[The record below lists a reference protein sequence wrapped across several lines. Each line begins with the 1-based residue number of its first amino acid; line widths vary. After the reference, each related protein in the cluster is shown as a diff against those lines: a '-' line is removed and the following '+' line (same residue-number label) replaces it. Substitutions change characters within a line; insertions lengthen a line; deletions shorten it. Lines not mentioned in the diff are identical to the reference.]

1 MPNWCSNYLVVTG
14 SADAIRQI
22 NEGFQKENAFEN
34 LIGKDPS
41 FAKDNWYDHNCS
53 RYGTK
58 WDIGPIDTFYEDGY
72 TELALSFD
80 TAWSPCVPFVK
91 TLCEKYKVNAVLEYA
106 ESGCDFAGR
115 LTLEREDKEDGE
127 LCVHEEQWDYHE
139 GLYTLDRQA
148 WFDGELEWAMENA
161 YELELTNEQFLEEY
175 VPFMTEEDKQ
185 RVIKD
190 YQEYREDRQP

>member
-34 LIGKDPS
+34 LIGKDPT
-41 FAKDNWYDHNCS
+41 FDEKDWYNHNCS

-58 WDIGPIDTFYEDGY
+58 WDIGPIDTSYEDGD

-91 TLCEKYKVNAVLEYA
+91 TLCEKYRTNAVLEYS
-106 ESGCDFAGR
+106 ECGFDFAGR
-115 LTLEREDKEDGE
+115 VTLEWEGKEGRELLCVHKEQWEYHEGVYTMDSDQWMTNELEWKIDCAKEDGISAEDFVKE
-127 LCVHEEQWDYHE
+127 LPFLNEDDRSYILKVYDEEE
-139 GLYTLDRQA
+139 
-148 WFDGELEWAMENA
+148 
-161 YELELTNEQFLEEY
+161 
-175 VPFMTEEDKQ
+175 
-185 RVIKD
+185 
-190 YQEYREDRQP
+190 